1 MALVAILNI
10 GFVLKSQ
17 ILMWY
22 VSGGHNEY
30 WIGTKI
36 TNSNE
41 ESPKE
46 HTCYKYEHS

>member
-22 VSGGHNEY
+22 VSGGHIEY
-30 WIGTKI
+30 WICTKI

>member
-36 TNSNE
+36 TNSDVVWLWW
-41 ESPKE
+41 P
-46 HTCYKYEHS
+46 Y